1 MGMKLCG
8 GYWQAMAADGRQFLL
23 QEKGLIYEQKHEG
36 WYSVTDEC
44 FYPQSGV
51 QPYLDPPT
59 GRKMMVCSGGITV
72 ALWTD
77 QPADIDRNGQR
88 SGVVFRRELSLPSFG
103 VS

>member
-1 MGMKLCG
+1 MGKKPYRRHWL
-8 GYWQAMAADGRQFLL
+8 AMVADGRQFLL

-59 GRKMMVCSGGITV
+59 GRKMMVCSGCTIAGLLTI
-72 ALWTD
+72 
-77 QPADIDRNGQR
+77 QPADIHRDGQR
-88 SGVVFRRELSLPSFG
+88 GGVVF
-103 VS
+103 